1 MKTAVPSDGCLGEA
15 ASKSKRVRV
24 ASECAKGGVLTRAL
38 AFTGRGLIAGDILNR
53 NTFLNKVA
61 ETSSADG
68 RAGCSEG

>member
-24 ASECAKGGVLTRAL
+24 VSECAKGGVMTRAL
-38 AFTGRGLIAGDILNR
+38 ASASRGLVAGGILDCSA
-53 NTFLNKVA
+53 FINKVA

-68 RAGCSEG
+68 RVGRSEG